1 MSGLKTTWYNLYELQ
16 RGVLYLLVRVLQ
28 VQVQE
33 VEDLAL
39 VHLASADLIVLQ
51 LVPAQNFLSLSML
64 CYGLYTMWLN
74 NEAENSFGKNIF
86 FWLIS

>member
-1 MSGLKTTWYNLYELQ
+1 MLDNIGLYITIGCLDSKQHDILRGAADLYELQ

-64 CYGLYTMWLN
+64 CYGLYTM
-74 NEAENSFGKNIF
+74 
-86 FWLIS
+86 